1 MMQDLFKTM
10 DLDDVGKIRW
20 DQARVVMAKMGRK
33 LTDDQFAK
41 LVDRYDLDKNG
52 ETLSVSVL
60 LPLAQAHVDTGDLE
74 FSEFCSMY
82 LDHMKRRIKN
92 NDTLLEV
99 FAFLDRHEH
108 GRVSREDV
116 RCLELLAFLSHATQ
130 NTQKDSAFF
139 AFCFAIGCLVTN
151 FR

>member
-1 MMQDLFKTM
+1 MMRWPSCTITWRRYSFINIFDESIAAHHSIQDELTMMRDLFQTM

-52 ETLSVSVL
+52 TNISSSALARALSHNHS
-60 LPLAQAHVDTGDLE
+60 GDLE

-99 FAFLDRHEH
+99 FAFLDRHEN

-116 RCLELLAFLSHATQ
+116 RTL
-130 NTQKDSAFF
+130 
-139 AFCFAIGCLVTN
+139 
-151 FR
+151 

>member
-1 MMQDLFKTM
+1 MMQELFKTM
-10 DLDDVGKIRW
+10 DLDDIGKIRW
-20 DQARVVMAKMGRK
+20 DQARVLMAKMGRK

-52 ETLSVSVL
+52 TILYSSA
-60 LPLAQAHVDTGDLE
+60 LARQSHAYTGDLE

-82 LDHMKRRIKN
+82 LDHMKRRVKN

-99 FAFLDRHEH
+99 FAFLDRNEH

-116 RCLELLAFLSHATQ
+116 RQLYLIPFHLRQAITNHFPHVFS
-130 NTQKDSAFF
+130 SFSF
-139 AFCFAIGCLVTN
+139 AGSC
-151 FR
+151 R